1 MYRSRSNRVQK
12 RCASREL
19 SPPFFPHGD
28 SEGSFRI
35 IIFPIRSEVLP
46 VTLPLCT
53 QACNTPSIY
62 APGGAGARTQPRALS
77 PPSRVHPHPQ
87 SRGVARRS
95 LRHLSPRPIDG
106 RRAFFPRVEKK
117 GGKGERDREAQESAR
132 RGREENR
139 RTRVGKRCQ
148 RRRAGREGRRK
159 RESSSALPPK
169 PVADQSPY
177 VKRHF
182 LWAPL
187 GRPVCVIKIDLSPL
201 LFFFKRA
208 RERGRERDSDS
219 EKKRETQSAI
229 DRTRRMA
236 KRKRERERDSSRCAQ
251 RL

>member
-1 MYRSRSNRVQK
+1 MCKNYYRVKKIINFYGGYTCLYRSRSNRVQK
-12 RCASREL
+12 RCVNQEL
-19 SPPFFPHGD
+19 VSPFFPHRD

-46 VTLPLCT
+46 VTLPLRIL
-53 QACNTPSIY
+53 ACNTPSIY

-87 SRGVARRS
+87 SWGVARRS

-117 GGKGERDREAQESAR
+117 RGKGERDREAQESAR

-139 RTRVGKRCQ
+139 RMRVGKRCR

-159 RESSSALPPK
+159 RESGSALPPK

-201 LFFFKRA
+201 LFFFQKSARA
-208 RERGRERDSDS
+208 RERETVTARKS
-219 EKKRETQSAI
+219 EK
-229 DRTRRMA
+229 RRV
-236 KRKRERERDSSRCAQ
+236 Q
-251 RL
+251 

>member
-1 MYRSRSNRVQK
+1 MRQSR
-12 RCASREL
+12 AS
-19 SPPFFPHGD
+19 SPFFPHGD

-46 VTLPLCT
+46 VTLPLRT
-53 QACNTPSIY
+53 LACNTPSIY

-87 SRGVARRS
+87 SWGVARRS

-117 GGKGERDREAQESAR
+117 RGKGERDREAQESAR

-159 RESSSALPPK
+159 RESGSALPPK

-201 LFFFKRA
+201 LFFSKERA
-208 RERGRERDSDS
+208 SEGEGDSDS
-219 EKKRETQSAI
+219 EKEREMQSAI
-229 DRTRRMA
+229 DRTRRAA

>member
-1 MYRSRSNRVQK
+1 MYRSLDQIAFRETARRSR
-12 RCASREL
+12 ASPL
-19 SPPFFPHGD
+19 SHTRGD
-28 SEGSFRI
+28 SAGPFRI

-46 VTLPLCT
+46 VTLPPPYPGMQHPLDICT
-53 QACNTPSIY
+53 
-62 APGGAGARTQPRALS
+62 GGAGARTQPRALS

-87 SRGVARRS
+87 SWGVARRS

-139 RTRVGKRCQ
+139 RTRVEKRCQ
-148 RRRAGREGRRK
+148 RRGVGREGWRE
-159 RESSSALPPK
+159 RESGSALPPK

-201 LFFFKRA
+201 LFFFERA
-208 RERGRERDSDS
+208 RERGRGR
-219 EKKRETQSAI
+219 Q
-229 DRTRRMA
+229 
-236 KRKRERERDSSRCAQ
+236 
-251 RL
+251 

>member
-1 MYRSRSNRVQK
+1 MYAYRSGSLRVAK
-12 RCASREL
+12 RCSSEGLTPFL
-19 SPPFFPHGD
+19 SARRFR
-28 SEGSFRI
+28 EGSFRI

-46 VTLPLCT
+46 VTLPLGT
-53 QACNTPSIY
+53 LACNTPSIY

-117 GGKGERDREAQESAR
+117 RGKGERDREAQESAR

-139 RTRVGKRCQ
+139 RMRVGKRCQ

-159 RESSSALPPK
+159 RESGSALPPK

-208 RERGRERDSDS
+208 RERGRGS
-219 EKKRETQSAI
+219 Q
-229 DRTRRMA
+229 
-236 KRKRERERDSSRCAQ
+236 
-251 RL
+251 